1 MKLLRKTK
9 SRLMNK
15 LGFTLIELLLVLLV
29 LSILAAVV
37 LPEVVRYYDL
47 HWAW

>member
-1 MKLLRKTK
+1 MKYLK
-9 SRLMNK
+9 NK
-15 LGFTLIELLLVLLV
+15 LGFALVELLLVLVV
-29 LSILAAVV
+29 LSMSAAVM